1 MKLANE
7 LTLIMMQ
14 PPPILCLSGFDPS
27 GGAGIQADIES
38 IVSMGGHAVPVIT
51 ALTVQNTQNVSHFVA
66 VDTQL
71 FTEQVDKLLEDVSVK
86 AIKIG
91 MIGSLSIA
99 ESIAKILKQNPDL
112 PVIYDPVLAAGGGA
126 NLIKSTMPDMIS
138 AIQELILPHTSI
150 LTPNSPEA
158 RLLCNETDL
167 MDCGNKLMQMGCDA
181 VLLTGTHED
190 NEHVNNLWFNEGQYI
205 ETFSWDRL
213 PDEYHGSGCTLASA
227 ITALIAQGLDPFTAV
242 NEAQDYSWHTL
253 KHAFRISDKGQLI
266 PNRFYWQHLD

>member
-1 MKLANE
+1 
-7 LTLIMMQ
+7 MQ

-51 ALTVQNTQNVSHFVA
+51 ALTVQNTQNVSHFQA
-66 VDTQL
+66 VDSQL
-71 FTEQVDKLLEDVSVK
+71 FTEQVDKLLEDVKVK

-91 MIGSLSIA
+91 MIGSLSIV
-99 ESIAKILKQNPDL
+99 ESISIILNQNPNL

-126 NLIKSTMPDMIS
+126 NLTESGMLEAIK
-138 AIQELILPHTSI
+138 ELILPHTTI

-158 RLLCNETDL
+158 RLLTNEAEL
-167 MDCGNKLMQMGCDA
+167 KDCGTKLMQLGCDA

-190 NEHVNNLWFNEGQYI
+190 DKHVNNIWFNDGLYV
-205 ETFSWDRL
+205 ETFSWERL

-227 ITALIAQGLDPFTAV
+227 IAALIAQGLDPFNAI
-242 NEAQDYSWHTL
+242 NEAQDYSWNTL

-266 PNRFYWQHLD
+266 PNRFYWQHSE